1 MGAVVKLEDATVEY
15 LCAGYEHIYPVNY
28 NCPGPGCRG
37 RHPGEELKLLADDVK
52 QAGGRL
58 IPLKVSGGF
67 HSPYMTAAA
76 VGFSQVL
83 QDAGAAGAAGAALF

>member
-28 NCPGPGCRG
+28 NCPGQVAVAGTR
-37 RHPGEELKLLADDVK
+37 EELKLLADDVK

-83 QDAGAAGAAGAALF
+83 QDAALREPRVHALF

>member
-28 NCPGPGCRG
+28 NCPGQVAVAGTR
-37 RHPGEELKLLADDVK
+37 EELKLLADDVK

-76 VGFSQVL
+76 RRLLPS
-83 QDAGAAGAAGAALF
+83 AAGRGATGATGAALF